1 MSKFNPPSTPQMADA
16 MEVMVKKTKKELK
29 PIVRD
34 EIFADEALSTFL
46 MEVESRMN
54 SHHFTAASDSINDL

>member
-1 MSKFNPPSTPQMADA
+1 MADT

-34 EIFADEALSTFL
+34 GIFADETLSTFL
-46 MEVESRMN
+46 VEVESRMN
-54 SHHFTAASDSINDL
+54 SHHFTAASDGINDL

>member
-1 MSKFNPPSTPQMADA
+1 MADT

-34 EIFADEALSTFL
+34 GIFADEALSALL

-54 SHHFTAASDSINDL
+54 SHHFTAASDGISDL